1 VTGMKGPLEDG
12 AMEKAREFG
21 KKLAGEAGKS

>member
-1 VTGMKGPLEDG
+1 MKGPLEDG